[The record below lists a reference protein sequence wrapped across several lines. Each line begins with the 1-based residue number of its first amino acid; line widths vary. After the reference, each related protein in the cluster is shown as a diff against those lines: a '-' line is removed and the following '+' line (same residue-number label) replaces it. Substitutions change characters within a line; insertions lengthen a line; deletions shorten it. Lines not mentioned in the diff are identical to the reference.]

1 MNVKEWRG
9 GSRPADAGPDS
20 SGRPAAARLVR
31 IEGLSHEGRGI
42 ARLDGKTVFIDG
54 ALPGEEVGFRY
65 LKKHARFDEGVVTEV
80 TTPSP
85 ERLDPPCEYAGRCGG
100 CSLQHLSPAA
110 QLRHKQAILLEQLQH
125 GARVAPRAI
134 LSPVTGPTLGYR
146 RKARLGVKYVKE
158 RGRAVVGFREKHSR
172 LIADLDHCIVLHAAV
187 GPKLGALATLVGSLR
202 LRASIPQIEVA
213 ISEGDTAL
221 VFRHLRDMG
230 EDDRELLGAFE
241 REHGLRIYLQPG
253 GEDSVHALTPGAD
266 ADLHYTM
273 GGTGLR
279 FRFDPTHFT
288 QVNFEINAALVRQ
301 VVELLAPSPD
311 DSVLDL
317 FCGIGNFSLGLARRA
332 GRVLGVEGDAG
343 LVARAGENATANSVR
358 NVAFT
363 RANLAAADS
372 TQDFMTRDWDR
383 VLLDPPRAG
392 AREVLAQLRLDAT
405 RMLVYVSCNP
415 ATLARDTAL
424 LVHEK
429 GFTLDRAGVVDMFP
443 HTSHIESVAVFTRA

>member
-1 MNVKEWRG
+1 MSAV
-9 GSRPADAGPDS
+9 A
-20 SGRPAAARLVR
+20 R
-31 IEGLSHEGRGI
+31 IESLSHEGRGI
-42 ARLDGKTVFIDG
+42 ARLGGKAVFIDG

-65 LKKHARFDEGVVTEV
+65 LKKRARFDEGVVTEV
-80 TTPSP
+80 RKPSP
-85 ERLDPPCEYAGRCGG
+85 DRVDPPCEYAGRCGG
-100 CSLQHLSPAA
+100 CSLQHLDTAA

-125 GARVAPRAI
+125 GARVEPRAV
-134 LSPVTGPTLGYR
+134 LPPVTGPTLGYR

-172 LIADLDHCIVLHAAV
+172 LIADLDRCIVLHEAV
-187 GPKLGALATLVGSLR
+187 GPKLGALAALVGSLR

-213 ISEGDTAL
+213 ISEGGTVL

-230 EDDRELLGAFE
+230 EDDRELLEAFE
-241 REHGLRIYLQPG
+241 HEHGLRIYLQPG
-253 GEDSVHALTPGAD
+253 GEDSVHPLTPGTE
-266 ADLHYTM
+266 ADLRYTLVFPSPAHGEGQG
-273 GGTGLR
+273 GGTLSPGVRLGNDIR
-279 FRFDPTHFT
+279 FQFDPTHFT
-288 QVNFEINAALVRQ
+288 QVNFEINGALVRQ
-301 VVELLAPSPD
+301 VIELLAPSPG

-343 LVARAGENATANSVR
+343 LVERAAANAMANSVE
-358 NVAFT
+358 NVVFT

-372 TQDFMTRDWDR
+372 TEDFMTRDWDR

-392 AREVLAQLRLDAT
+392 AKEVLAQLHLDAT
-405 RMLVYVSCNP
+405 RVLVYVSCNP

-429 GFTLDRAGVVDMFP
+429 GFTLDRVGIVDMFP
-443 HTSHIESVAVFTRA
+443 HTSHVESVAVFTRT